1 VAEYLKDQ
9 NATQAA
15 IRSGYSKKTA
25 DVQGP
30 RLLGNVRIKAAVEA
44 ALGDAAKKA
53 GVSVEY
59 VLSNLKEVV
68 ERCMQRSPVMIRQGK
83 DIVQKVDDQGRS
95 VWEFDSMG
103 ANKALENIGKHLKM
117 FTEKHEHTGKD
128 GGPVTVNIVS
138 FSEMKK

>member
-1 VAEYLKDQ
+1 MAEYLKDQ
-9 NATQAA
+9 NATQPA

>member
-1 VAEYLKDQ
+1 MAEYLKDQ